1 MLGAALIAA
10 LVASLVGAWG
20 ISEVFGW
27 THTLIERPDR
37 KTAKFYITY
46 CLAHV
51 LGAVVVILT
60 LNLVNLAIEVEV
72 IDALLLP
79 IVLGSLLALEA

>member
-20 ISEVFGW
+20 ISEVFEW

-60 LNLVNLAIEVEV
+60 LNLVNLAIEGEA